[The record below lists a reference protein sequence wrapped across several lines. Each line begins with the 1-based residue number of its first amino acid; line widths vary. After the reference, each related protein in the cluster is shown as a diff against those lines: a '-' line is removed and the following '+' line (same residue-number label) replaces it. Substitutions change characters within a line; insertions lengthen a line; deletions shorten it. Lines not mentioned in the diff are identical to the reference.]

1 MNFSFRLVKDVNS
14 LPFLSPIKMQT
25 LLQVVPL
32 REKGMKLEA
41 QGREK
46 QDEMSS
52 ETERPQPGGCRK
64 QVGIPR
70 SALSIWRSAFGE
82 KAGRW
87 DRHRPPPGDV
97 LIAPWAQDGLGC
109 DS

>member
-1 MNFSFRLVKDVNS
+1 MNFSFRLVKDVNSLPFLIKDVNS

-46 QDEMSS
+46 QDESLRRQRGPS
-52 ETERPQPGGCRK
+52 REDAGSRWGFQDPLYLFGDLPLEKRQAGGT
-64 QVGIPR
+64 
-70 SALSIWRSAFGE
+70 
-82 KAGRW
+82 
-87 DRHRPPPGDV
+87 DT
-97 LIAPWAQDGLGC
+97 APHQGTC
-109 DS
+109 